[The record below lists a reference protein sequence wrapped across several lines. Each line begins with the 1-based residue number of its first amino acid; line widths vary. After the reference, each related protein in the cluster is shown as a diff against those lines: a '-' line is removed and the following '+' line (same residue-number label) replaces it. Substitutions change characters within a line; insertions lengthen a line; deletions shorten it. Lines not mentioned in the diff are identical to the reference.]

1 MVRWNALWLAWV
13 GALSAQGSEGSA
25 YDLDPALTCP
35 SPSQLRSTLDAQVPA
50 LSSSNALDQRTL
62 RVRAGPM
69 HTLVVELLDPL
80 SRVSFSRSIPKG
92 SCEAQAK
99 AVALLVLSWIDKGAS
114 PPEAEIARVV
124 VIPKVSP
131 SSPGPSPAPS
141 TGWRVSWESRL
152 SGGGSLASTPSP
164 LGASFE
170 GSFQA
175 YLSRHWGVALRAAWF
190 TPLRAGDP
198 ESAGSVELHRYAV
211 GLDAS
216 WTGRPLPAAMDVA
229 FGVQDEIDQTEPAGY
244 PQDNGAVSHTPQFRV
259 AVRYRW
265 RLVAQLFAYAE
276 GSATVGPWPHRFL
289 ADDPQGEV
297 QLLALPA
304 VQVAIDLGL
313 GWHFL

>member
-1 MVRWNALWLAWV
+1 
-13 GALSAQGSEGSA
+13 
-25 YDLDPALTCP
+25 
-35 SPSQLRSTLDAQVPA
+35 
-50 LSSSNALDQRTL
+50 
-62 RVRAGPM
+62 M

-99 AVALLVLSWIDKGAS
+99 AVALLVLSWIDKGAN
-114 PPEAEIARVV
+114 PPEAEVARAV

-141 TGWRVSWESRL
+141 TGWRLSLEPRL
-152 SGGGSLASTPSP
+152 SMGGSLASTPSP

-170 GSFQA
+170 GALQV
-175 YLSRHWGVALRAAWF
+175 YLGRNWGVALRAAWF

-198 ESAGSVELHRYAV
+198 ESAGSVELRRYAA

-229 FGVQDEIDQTEPAGY
+229 LGLQDEIDQTEPAGY
-244 PQDNGAVSHTPQFRV
+244 PQDTAAVSHTPQLHA
-259 AVRYRW
+259 AVRYRL

-276 GSATVGPWPHRFL
+276 GSATVGLVPHRFL
-289 ADDPQGEV
+289 AADPQGEV
-297 QLLALPA
+297 QLLTLPPL
-304 VQVAIDLGL
+304 QVALDLGL